1 MPTPLPYWRLSGF
14 YFFYFALLGA
24 TAPLLPLYLEYL
36 NFSPERIGELIAIPM
51 LMRCVAPN
59 LWGWLGDKT
68 GQRLVIVRL
77 GAFFTLCS
85 FMLIFISQSYVWLA
99 LVMVLHAF
107 FWHAI
112 LPQFEAITL
121 AHLGKQVGRYSQI
134 RLWGSVGFIVV
145 VVSFGYLFKYFGL
158 SYYPVAVVSV
168 MLGIFLSS
176 LWVPNKSKE
185 AASSPE
191 LASSIWLQVKVPS
204 IAMFYV
210 SIALMQLSHGP
221 YYTFFSIYLEQ
232 LDYSRDTVGWLWSLG
247 VVAEIIL
254 FLIMPRLL
262 QRFSLKLLLI
272 SSFIIAALRW
282 ILLGHWA
289 ESWLMLLFIQLL
301 HAATFGCFHVT
312 AIQFIQR
319 SFTSQQQGQA
329 QAFYVSASGAGA
341 ALGALY
347 AGYSW
352 NGLSPSITFLLGSLA
367 AMIAVML
374 LWRYLKE
381 PIHEANA

>member
-1 MPTPLPYWRLSGF
+1 MPTPLPYRRLSGF

-36 NFSPERIGELIAIPM
+36 AFSPERIGELIAIPM

-68 GQRLVIVRL
+68 GQRLAIVRL

-85 FMLIFISQSYVWLA
+85 FMLIFISQSYAWLA

-145 VVSFGYLFKYFGL
+145 VVSFGYLFKHFGL
-158 SYYPVAVVSV
+158 SYYPIAVTSV

-176 LWVPNKSKE
+176 LWVPHKKQHTTSQR
-185 AASSPE
+185 ASS
-191 LASSIWLQVKVPS
+191 SSIWQSVKTPS
-204 IAMFYV
+204 ILAFYLC
-210 SIALMQLSHGP
+210 IALMQLSHGP

-232 LDYSRDTVGWLWSLG
+232 LGYSRDTIGWLWSLG

-254 FLIMPRLL
+254 FLIMPYLL
-262 QRFSLKLLLI
+262 ERCSLKTLLI
-272 SSFIIAALRW
+272 SSFMIATLRW
-282 ILLGHWA
+282 VLLGHWA
-289 ESWLMLLFIQLL
+289 ESWVMLLFIQVL
-301 HAATFGCFHVT
+301 HAATFGCFHV
-312 AIQFIQR
+312 AAVQFIQR
-319 SFTSQQQGQA
+319 SFTNQQQGQA

-352 NGLSPSITFLLGSLA
+352 KGLSPSITFLLGSLA
-367 AMIAVML
+367 AIVAAML
-374 LWRYLKE
+374 LSRYLKE
-381 PIHEANA
+381 PSYDANA